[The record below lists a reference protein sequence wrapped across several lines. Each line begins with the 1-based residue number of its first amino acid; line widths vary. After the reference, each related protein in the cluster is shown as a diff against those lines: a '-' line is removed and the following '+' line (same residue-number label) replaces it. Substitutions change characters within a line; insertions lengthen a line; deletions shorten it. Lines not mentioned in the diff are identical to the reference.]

1 MHVFTNYYEWRSA
14 ITGPC
19 GLTLSRAYCN
29 ARDAALS
36 DPSVPSTR
44 SFTET
49 YGENYLRQ
57 VISWFR
63 QAESEAVE

>member
-19 GLTLSRAYCN
+19 GLTLGRAYCQE
-29 ARDAALS
+29 RITALS
-36 DPSVPSTR
+36 DPAIPSTR

-49 YGENYLRQ
+49 YGEEYLHQ
-57 VISWFR
+57 VTSWFS
-63 QAESEAVE
+63 QAESEATE

>member
-19 GLTLSRAYCN
+19 GLTLSRAYCMER
-29 ARDAALS
+29 ATALS

-44 SFTET
+44 SFSET

>member
-1 MHVFTNYYEWRSA
+1 MHTFTNYYEWRSA

-19 GLTLSRAYCN
+19 GLALGRAYCDGR
-29 ARDAALS
+29 ASALS

-49 YGENYLRQ
+49 YGEDYLRQ
-57 VISWFR
+57 VITWFR
-63 QAESEAVE
+63 QAESEATE